1 MSVGDRPLLDD
12 VALEA
17 SAVVANCAMNRERQ
31 LSGVN
36 SYTRALGFNP
46 LEAVTSRLGD
56 SEAAGVGSDG
66 SVEWLDLCCGSGRA
80 LAQAAWAV
88 QRDGL
93 AGRVRLV
100 GVDLI
105 DGFDAAPTVPGL
117 ELVTASVTSWTPD
130 RAFDLITCVHGL
142 HYIGDK
148 LAVLTRAASWLSDA
162 GLLIADL
169 DLASIRLPDG
179 RPAGRRLAAQLRAS
193 GFTYDPRRHLVACR
207 GARTV
212 ALPYTYL
219 GADDRA
225 GPNYTGQPAVHSYYR
240 PNPSTA

>member
-1 MSVGDRPLLDD
+1 MSVGDRPPLLGDA
-12 VALEA
+12 ALEA

-46 LEAVTSRLGD
+46 LEAVTGQLGGGHAGAPD
-56 SEAAGVGSDG
+56 SGG
-66 SVEWLDLCCGSGRA
+66 SVGWLDLCCGSGRA

-100 GVDLI
+100 GVDLV
-105 DGFDAAPTVPGL
+105 DGFDAAPPVPGL

-130 RAFDLITCVHGL
+130 RTFDLITCVHGL
-142 HYIGDK
+142 HYVGDK
-148 LAVLTRAASWLSDA
+148 LAVLTRAASWLTET

-169 DLASIRLPDG
+169 DLTSIRLPDG

-225 GPNYTGQPAVHSYYR
+225 GANYTGQPAVHSYYR
-240 PNPSTA
+240 LSPAG